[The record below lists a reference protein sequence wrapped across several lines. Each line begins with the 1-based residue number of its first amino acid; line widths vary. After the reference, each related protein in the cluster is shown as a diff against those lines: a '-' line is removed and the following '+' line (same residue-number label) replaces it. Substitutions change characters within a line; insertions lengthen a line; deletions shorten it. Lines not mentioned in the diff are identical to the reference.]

1 MSSLKQRLDTLHAP
15 ERRWTHRSPAWPG
28 GPTALAGPIP
38 ALCRGGVGPAVS
50 LSHHCGC
57 SALPLHLPRS
67 LWWKRGDP
75 RGQEG
80 APGVTALSCG
90 WQEGG
95 NKHLHGGN
103 FKITPAPVGKSHCC
117 WCWEPAP
124 AVAAAP
130 SPRAHPVSPPST
142 CSAPSMGS
150 LASHP
155 CQSLSCPLSCWGSE
169 GMPKHWDQPTLRAG
183 FGHESGSEA
192 NRPAHPPLG
201 QRESRRGGSCL
212 FV

>member
-1 MSSLKQRLDTLHAP
+1 MPLSSV
-15 ERRWTHRSPAWPG
+15 
-28 GPTALAGPIP
+28 GPTGPQHGLGAPQPSLAPFLLRAEEMWALQSPYPIT
-38 ALCRGGVGPAVS
+38 VGAVP
-50 LSHHCGC
+50 CPC
-57 SALPLHLPRS
+57 HLPRS
-67 LWWKRGDP
+67 PWWKRGDP

-130 SPRAHPVSPPST
+130 LPCAHPVCPPST
-142 CSAPSMGS
+142 CSAPSTGS